1 LKGRQLGD
9 GFALECTGDAQVL
22 LGDQGVY
29 VGLDRDHFE
38 VLSNLGAG
46 ILPDT
51 NLFGWVWRIMNG
63 GIMFSQIAVPAS
75 SRPGAMLLTR

>member
-1 LKGRQLGD
+1 
-9 GFALECTGDAQVL
+9 
-22 LGDQGVY
+22 
-29 VGLDRDHFE
+29 LDRDHFE